1 MPIPKDSTLHDSI
14 YWTVLKQMKRLV
26 VARGQGGV
34 GTGRKSIR
42 RHRRDTSADRSDLYQ
57 QLWPTSTSWLP
68 QSFAGGTGKFSIF
81 LKPGYESIKISKGQW
96 LCKFTL
102 HIPNWKDYWRMGF
115 TEVLPRGREA
125 GEMRGMCPVSSLEI
139 HVFGW
144 CKHNQ
149 GNHSF
154 PVGDKIPT

>member
-14 YWTVLKQMKRLV
+14 YRTVLKQTKRLV
-26 VARGQGGV
+26 VARGQGERV
-34 GTGRKSIR
+34 FRGTGDILLLIEAIYISSYGNINILVTL
-42 RHRRDTSADRSDLYQ
+42 D
-57 QLWPTSTSWLP
+57 
-68 QSFAGGTGKFSIF
+68 SFARGMGKFSIF

-102 HIPNWKDYWRMGF
+102 HIPNWKDYLRMGF
-115 TEVLPRGREA
+115 IEVLPRGRGA
-125 GEMRGMCPVSSLEI
+125 GEMRGMCPVVSSLEI

-149 GNHSF
+149 GPQWATTHSW
-154 PVGDKIPT
+154 